1 MTVVGIDLGT
11 TNSLIALWRNGKS
24 EIVPNPLGKPLTP
37 SAVSIDTDGTILV
50 GEAARER
57 LQSHPDRSVA
67 AFKRAMGSSHLFRV
81 ADRVF
86 RAEELSSFILRALKA
101 DAEVTLGLV
110 ATQAV
115 VTVPAYFSEAQ
126 RHATVEAGLLAG
138 FEKITLLNEPT
149 AAALAYGLHQK
160 KAETQFLVFDFG
172 GGTFDVSIL
181 EMFDGIME
189 VRATAGDNRLG
200 GADIDEIL
208 SKRLLAQLST
218 ADQTSLGQTGH
229 AQLLAR
235 VEDAKKQLADH
246 EVVQMEMLVGQGVHH
261 FELDRATVQR
271 DIEPILM
278 RLRTPVERA
287 MSDARISVEN
297 LDAVILAGGS
307 TRLPAVRQ
315 LVTRMFGRFPE
326 TSLDPD
332 QVVAHGAA
340 VQAGLRMRD
349 SALAERVMTDVCP
362 YTLGIETSRQLPNG
376 QLAAGYM
383 APVLERNTV
392 IPASRSKSFSPV
404 RDFQTRLAVNVY
416 QGEGRRVSDNI
427 ALGGFELTLPAGKC
441 NEVSAEVRFTYDV
454 NGLLEVEATPMRH
467 GASTGEPRRL
477 VIRHAQERRT
487 PEQIAI
493 RLAELSALKIHP
505 RDRLEARTL
514 LARAERLHG
523 QTLGAAREHIAH
535 VLTAYEFALESQEE
549 AAIGHA
555 RSQVQACLSQVERH
569 VNLDLVDPS

>member
-24 EIVPNPLGKPLTP
+24 EIVPNPLRNALTP
-37 SAVSIDTDGTILV
+37 SVVSIDTDGTILV
-50 GEAARER
+50 GDAARER

-67 AFKRAMGSSHLFRV
+67 AFKRAMGSSHRFRV
-81 ADRVF
+81 ADRAF
-86 RAEELSSFILRALKA
+86 RAEELSSFVLRALKA
-101 DAEVTLGLV
+101 DAEAALGFV

-115 VTVPAYFSEAQ
+115 VTVPAYFAEAQ

-200 GADIDEIL
+200 GTDIDEIL
-208 SKRLLAQLST
+208 SKRLFAQLSA
-218 ADQTSLGQTGH
+218 ADQARMGPAGA
-229 AQLLAR
+229 AQLLAQ
-235 VEDAKKQLADH
+235 VEDAKKLLADR
-246 EVVQMEMLVGQGVHH
+246 EAVRVEMWVGQHSH
-261 FELDRATVQR
+261 RFELDRATLQR
-271 DIEPILM
+271 DIEPILT
-278 RLRTPVERA
+278 RLRAPVERA
-287 MSDARISVEN
+287 MSDARISVGN

-307 TRLPAVRQ
+307 TRLHAVRQ

-349 SALAERVMTDVCP
+349 AALAERVMTDVCP
-362 YTLGIETSRQLPNG
+362 YTLGIETSRQLPSG
-376 QLAAGYM
+376 QLAAGFM
-383 APVLERNTV
+383 TPVLERNTV

-404 RDFQTRLAVNVY
+404 RDFQTTLAVNVF
-416 QGEGRRVSDNI
+416 QGEARRVADNI
-427 ALGGFELTLPAGKC
+427 ALGGFELTLPSGKC
-441 NEVSAEVRFTYDV
+441 SEVSADVRFTYDV

-467 GASTGEPRRL
+467 GVNTGEPRRL
-477 VIRHAQERRT
+477 VIQHAQERRT
-487 PEQIAI
+487 PEQIAV

-505 RDRLEARTL
+505 RDRQEARTL

-523 QTLGAAREHIAH
+523 QTLGAVREHIAQ
-535 VLTAYEFALESQEE
+535 VVTAYEFALEGQEE
-549 AAIGHA
+549 SVIGQA
-555 RSQVQACLSQVERH
+555 RSQLQACLSEVESH
-569 VNLDLVDPS
+569 LHLGLADPS

>member
-1 MTVVGIDLGT
+1 MTIVGIDLGT

-37 SAVSIDTDGTILV
+37 STVSLDADGTILV

-67 AFKRAMGSSHLFRV
+67 AFKRAMGSSHLFRL
-81 ADRVF
+81 ADRAF
-86 RAEELSSFILRALKA
+86 RAEELSSFVLRALKA
-101 DAEVTLGLV
+101 DAEAMLGSPV
-110 ATQAV
+110 TQAV

-126 RHATVEAGLLAG
+126 RHATVEAALLAG
-138 FEKITLLNEPT
+138 FGKVTLLNEPT

-181 EMFDGIME
+181 EMFDGVME

-200 GADIDEIL
+200 GTDIDEIL
-208 SKRLLAQLST
+208 SKRFLSKLSA
-218 ADQTSLGQTGH
+218 ADQATLGTTGH

-235 VEDAKKQLADH
+235 VEDAKKHLTDRDA
-246 EVVQMEMLVGQGVHH
+246 VQIEMLVGQAVHR
-261 FELDRATVQR
+261 FELDRASLQR
-271 DIEPILM
+271 DMEPILT
-278 RLRTPVERA
+278 RLRIPVERA

-307 TRLPAVRQ
+307 TRLHAVRQ

-376 QLAAGYM
+376 QLAGGYM

-392 IPASRSKSFSPV
+392 IPASRSRSFSPV
-404 RDFQTRLAVNVY
+404 QDFQTRLAVNVY
-416 QGEGRRVSDNI
+416 QGEARRVADNI
-427 ALGGFELTLPAGKC
+427 SLGGFELTLPSGKC
-441 NEVSAEVRFTYDV
+441 NEVSTEVRFTYDV

-467 GASTGEPRRL
+467 GVNSGEPRRL
-477 VIRHAQERRT
+477 VIQHAQERRT

-493 RLAELSALKIHP
+493 RLAELSAIKIHP

-523 QTLGAAREHIAH
+523 QTLGAVREHIAH
-535 VLTAYEFALESQEE
+535 VVTVYEFALESQEDS
-549 AAIGHA
+549 AIGQA
-555 RSQVQACLSQVERH
+555 RSKMQACLSEVERH
-569 VNLDLVDPS
+569 LNLGLVDPS